1 MKFKVTQFGS
11 VAIGM
16 FMALA
21 ATQPALA
28 QDKVKF
34 ALDWALQGN
43 HAIWGL
49 ALDNGHFTREKLDV
63 AMDRGFGS
71 GDTIIKVASGAY
83 DIGFADINGLV
94 KFNAD
99 NPDKRV
105 ISVYQVFSRTLA
117 AFITTKK
124 SGIKTAKDIPGH
136 NLGAPDG
143 EGSRI
148 LFPAFAKANGIDPTK
163 VTWTSMA
170 PNLRETM
177 LAQNRVDAI
186 TGFVTTSY
194 FNLLSA
200 GIPKDDIVVMT
211 YAENGLDLYGS
222 AVLVRE
228 DYMAKNGDIIKRFI
242 KATIAGTYDTVKDPK
257 AGMASL
263 KKRDPLFEE
272 KLELDRLQMALDKA
286 MLTPEYKKD
295 GFGEVDPARFA
306 RGIPINAAALGVAN
320 PPPPD
325 KLYTMAFMP
334 PKSERMPK

>member
-1 MKFKVTQFGS
+1 MNIKGNQLS
-11 VAIGM
+11 
-16 FMALA
+16 LA
-21 ATQPALA
+21 AAGMLAALVAAQPALA

-34 ALDWALQGN
+34 AFDWALQGN
-43 HAIWGL
+43 HGIWTL
-49 ALDNGHFTREKLDV
+49 AADNGHYAREKLDV
-63 AMDRGFGS
+63 TQDRGFGS

-83 DIGFADINGLV
+83 DMGFADINGLV
-94 KFNAD
+94 KFNAE

-105 ISVYQVFSRTLA
+105 ISVYQVYSRTLA

-124 SGIKTAKDIPGH
+124 SGIKTVKDIPGH
-136 NLGAPDG
+136 TLGSPDG
-143 EGSRI
+143 EGSRV
-148 LFPAFAKANGIDPTK
+148 LFPAFAKANGIDPAK

-211 YAENGLDLYGS
+211 YAENGVDLYGS

-228 DYMAKNGDIIKRFI
+228 EYAAKNGDVIKRFI
-242 KATIAGTYDTVKDPK
+242 KATIAGTNDLLKDPK
-257 AGMASL
+257 GGMASL
-263 KKRDPLFEE
+263 KKREPLFDD
-272 KLELDRLQMALDKA
+272 KLEMDRLQMTWELA
-286 MLTPEYKKD
+286 MLTPEFKKD
-295 GFGEVDPARFA
+295 GFGEVDPARFE
-306 RGIPINAAALGVAN
+306 RGIKINAEALGVAN
-320 PPPPD
+320 PPPAD